1 MSKTMLTGDD
11 KVIFLDVDGVLHSAY
26 TDGATFD
33 AERMMLLKELVE
45 KTRAKLVLSSSWREF
60 PSMLK
65 QVVKHLKEY
74 GLELYSTTPVG
85 CSDRPLE
92 IFDWLNQHAPESNY
106 VVLDDW
112 DMSDYFKEKMICTS
126 GPGYSGMRRD
136 DIEKA
141 IRVLNG

>member
-1 MSKTMLTGDD
+1 MSKTMLTNED
-11 KVIFLDVDGVLHSAY
+11 KVIFLDIDGVLHSAY
-26 TDGATFD
+26 TTGAIFD

-60 PSMLK
+60 PSTLK
-65 QVVKHLKEY
+65 LAKKHLKEY
-74 GLELYSTTPVG
+74 GLKLYSTTPVG
-85 CSDRPLE
+85 GSDRPFE
-92 IFDWLNQHAPESNY
+92 IFDWLDQHAPASRY

-112 DMSDYFKEKMICTS
+112 DMTRYFKEKMICTS

-141 IRVLNG
+141 LRVLNG